1 MTKRSFYKMDSSTPI
16 KRWWLLI
23 ARGIFYLATGVTL
36 IFVTNTAVYLP
47 ALITGTLF
55 IAAGLCGCAYAIFVL
70 KVDRNYFWELIR
82 SFFDICFGGAFLFY
96 SQSNAGAFPEAFGFW
111 AVMNA
116 SLQTVQAIYIS
127 MLMGGKQPR
136 NIFGTQLHH
145 LGVLLAIGLAY
156 LVLSPA
162 TGDISWTLVGIVI
175 FLLGLIIVLTAIQ
188 QRKILLKDKSD

>member
-1 MTKRSFYKMDSSTPI
+1 MDSSTLI

-23 ARGIFYLATGVTL
+23 TRGLFYLAMGVTL
-36 IFVTNTAVYLP
+36 LFITNTAVYLP

-55 IAAGLCGCAYAIFVL
+55 IAAGICGCAYAIFVL

-82 SFFDICFGGAFLFY
+82 SFFDIGFGVAFLIY
-96 SQSNAGAFPEAFGFW
+96 SKSNVSAFPDAFGFW

-162 TGDISWTLVGIVI
+162 TDDISWTLVGIVV
-175 FLLGLIIVLTAIQ
+175 FLLGLIIILTANQ
-188 QRKILLKDKSD
+188 QRKILLRDQSH